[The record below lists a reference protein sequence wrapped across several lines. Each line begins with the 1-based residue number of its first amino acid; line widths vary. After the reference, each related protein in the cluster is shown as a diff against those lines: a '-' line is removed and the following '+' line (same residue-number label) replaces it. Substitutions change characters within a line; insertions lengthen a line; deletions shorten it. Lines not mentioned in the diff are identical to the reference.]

1 MQHSKTLYEKGIL
14 KNIRMLTQRQYS
26 NFKFVARL
34 DQIKTFYTGIKALS
48 FENNGKFQISEDGL
62 RVTVEEGQ
70 SVQANLY
77 MTASCFAEFHVVDMV
92 TFGINMSIISECLG
106 LFAGMPCSLKMF
118 YKGHGAPLVL
128 VLRPNDEADISAE
141 CSIKTTNV
149 EDVIDYNLDE
159 DSPSLNVVFV
169 RGPALAHLFQ
179 ELNKAADE
187 LRIILSPRQPHFKIE
202 TLGVMKTETFV
213 EVAKTSD
220 MMMLF
225 NCRETTSACYR
236 NSEMRLTHKAL
247 AAATKV
253 AIKTDLS
260 GLLEMHFMMQSEE
273 QTEVYV
279 QFYIMPLADI

>member
-34 DQIKTFYTGIKALS
+34 DQIKTFYTGIKSLN
-48 FENNGKFQISEDGL
+48 FENNGKFQISEDGV

-70 SVQANLY
+70 CVQANLY

-92 TFGINMSIISECLG
+92 TFGINMNIISECLG
-106 LFAGMPCSLKMF
+106 LFAGVPCSLKMF

-149 EDVIDYNLDE
+149 DDVIDYNLDE
-159 DSPSLNVVFV
+159 NSSSLNVVFV
-169 RGPALAHLFQ
+169 RGPSLAHLFQ

-187 LRIILSPRQPHFKIE
+187 LRITLSPRQPHFKIE
-202 TLGVMKTETFV
+202 TLGVVKTETFV

-236 NSEMRLTHKAL
+236 NTEIRLTHKAL

-253 AIKTDLS
+253 AIKTDSS

-273 QTEVYV
+273 QAEVYV
-279 QFYIMPLADI
+279 QFYIMPLADV